1 MAEIKDCCSC
11 VYATRST
18 FCDICVACGVDF
30 KNYTEKPKPK
40 PRKKRKTHYDEVRSM
55 KVKELAEWLYAHKWS
70 NPDSALAWL
79 KQEIAEEK

>member
-1 MAEIKDCCSC
+1 MADIKDCCSC
-11 VYATRST
+11 AYATRST

-55 KVKELAEWLYAHKWS
+55 KVKELAVWLYAHKWN

-79 KQEIAEEK
+79 KQEVEEET

>member
-11 VYATRST
+11 IYATRST
-18 FCDICVACGVDF
+18 FCDICVACGVEF
-30 KNYTEKPKPK
+30 KNYTAKPK
-40 PRKKRKTHYDEVRSM
+40 RKKRKTHFDEVRAM
-55 KVKELAEWLYAHKWS
+55 KVKELAEWLYAHKWN